1 MVLSFHYMQILL
13 NHAVRTVKPGV
24 VCWAPPCFF
33 KAGVADPDTL
43 VESEEFLKK
52 FGSCFSVESD
62 PF

>member
-1 MVLSFHYMQILL
+1 MQILL